1 MIKETVAFQSLN
13 KSIWVCE
20 IGLRKIMSFDR
31 KLRLMRLTSWMLMTL
46 YQFQSPTSLIVT
58 MWIRTKVRIVLKDW
72 FFKFQKIMTWSYN
85 KIIKGTI
92 IPRIRKENQDYSQI
106 CQYDVK
112 NPRKTRRLKRKKEG
126 KVQVMFNLKIHLW
139 SVFYHSN

>member
-1 MIKETVAFQSLN
+1 MIKGTVAFQSPN
-13 KSIWVCE
+13 QSIWVCK
-20 IGLRKIMSFDR
+20 IGLRKIMSYNR
-31 KLRLMRLTSWMLMTL
+31 KLRLITLKSWMLMTL
-46 YQFQSPTSLIVT
+46 YQFQPPTSLIKT
-58 MWIRTKVRIVLKDW
+58 LWIRTKVRIVLKDW
-72 FFKFQKIMTWSYN
+72 FFKFQKIMIWSFN

-126 KVQVMFNLKIHLW
+126 KVQVMFTVEIH
-139 SVFYHSN
+139 